1 MYICE
6 YKIWDME
13 NKRHDELSDKLFKLG
28 RALNKE
34 GQENGDYVIS
44 ATGDVLI
51 LASGLLFDIDDMKSF
66 TDLCSMFSS
75 KKLIDRY
82 MSNSNIAGMRDN
94 ELDDVLR
101 EIKDNLDIDF
111 GKYGEDFDDEDFDD
125 EPKGE

>member
-1 MYICE
+1 
-6 YKIWDME
+6 ME